1 MATTT
6 AKTRDDVDSM
16 SKRDRLW
23 DSLNYSYGKKAERS
37 DEQYRQAYSQ
47 ADRQMLSRGMQRSSY
62 GAQTLAN
69 LDQKRVEARSDIDS
83 ELIADYENRLQA
95 VEEAEQQQANWQKQ
109 FDEGVRQYDTN
120 MAYQRER
127 AAASDNQWNMSFN
140 YQKERDAITDSQWQ
154 KSFDQGNMTADRQLA
169 YNYVTAILGQG
180 GDPSDDLLARAG
192 LSRADAN
199 ALKAQIAE
207 AGGGGYSGGGGG
219 RGGSGSRLSAD
230 EKSAVSGTVSA
241 AQSAINGL
249 LGNVTGGSALS
260 TFQDSVSRLGGSN
273 SSENIWSRM
282 GRQITES
289 QRR

>member
-37 DEQYRQAYSQ
+37 DEQFRQAYSQ

-69 LDQKRVEARSDIDS
+69 LDQKRVEARNDIDS
-83 ELIADYENRLQA
+83 ELIADYENRLQDI
-95 VEEAEQQQANWQKQ
+95 EQQEQQQANWQKQ
-109 FDEGVRQYDTN
+109 FDEGVRQYNTNLEYQQGRDTVN
-120 MAYQRER
+120 DTWR
-127 AAASDNQWNMSFN
+127 
-140 YQKERDAITDSQWQ
+140 QKE
-154 KSFDQGNMTADRQLA
+154 FDQSNLNTDRKLA

-180 GDPSDDLLARAG
+180 GDPSDDLLSRAG

-219 RGGSGSRLSAD
+219 RGGSGGGLTAN
-230 EKSAVSGTVSA
+230 EKNAASGAVNA

>member
-69 LDQKRVEARSDIDS
+69 LDQKRVEARNDIDS

-95 VEEAEQQQANWQKQ
+95 VEEAEQAQQNWQKQ

-127 AAASDNQWNMSFN
+127 AAATDNQWNMSFN

-219 RGGSGSRLSAD
+219 RGRSGGRLSAD